1 MTNRRF
7 IIWSCFLI
15 FTSFIIILLLA
26 SASLY
31 REYSAN
37 QARLAER
44 LDRLQLLLC
53 EEIKLGMT
61 KEQVII
67 ILEEKGEMS
76 INGNYEGP
84 NLNLDFVYLDQ
95 TLNEYY
101 GRFYIIIS
109 DYKYVSSL
117 MPVGFEKHEI
127 ICSFR

>member
-1 MTNRRF
+1 
-7 IIWSCFLI
+7 
-15 FTSFIIILLLA
+15 
-26 SASLY
+26 
-31 REYSAN
+31 
-37 QARLAER
+37 
-44 LDRLQLLLC
+44 
-53 EEIKLGMT
+53 MT